1 MPENPLEAKPKISTT
16 EFKTG
21 LAEMGRSI
29 RVLESEFKATAASM
43 SDWEDNSAGLEARIK
58 SLTGQIEIQTKKVS
72 LIRSEYEKVAA
83 EKGSNSKA
91 AQDLE
96 IRLNKETESL
106 NKMDRE
112 LGESKTKLNAVGDA
126 SGNAS
131 KEINNMDQAVETL
144 KAGLATVLGVITAV
158 VAVLGALAAGA
169 IAAGKA
175 IADLVLEQSKLA
187 GELVDLSNKTGIS
200 TTRLQELKY
209 AGDQLGTTS
218 DTITGSLS
226 KLIRSMGEAR
236 DKETGPLAEAFN
248 QLGVQVTDAN
258 GNLKDSETVFAE
270 VIDKLGQIP
279 NETDRDVLAMQLLG
293 KGAMELNP
301 LIKAGSD
308 ELARLSQEAHDM
320 GAVVSEDA
328 VAGLE
333 TFDDQIA
340 GLTDTFAGLKMKMA
354 AAFMGNTDPKEL
366 TQDIINLVTRMAD
379 QITENGPKILDS
391 GQKLLQALAD
401 GFVTALP
408 AIRPKLQLM
417 ATTIGTWIGEHLPE
431 ILLAL
436 VEVGGVIIGAAIDV
450 GIKIIEGIAQGLI
463 NRYKILGKQILGI
476 GTAIVDGIWQGILNA
491 KADFENKI
499 QAFFQGII
507 NTAKAALGLSSPSAI
522 FADIGANAGNSYVN
536 SLGAALKAGTADLQK
551 AFGSS
556 ALALN
561 VNANGAGTGGGGNS
575 TVNQTIFQLQALYQN
590 QPRESLMSD
599 IRFLQ
604 SLYGEA

>member
-379 QITENGPKILDS
+379 QITENGPK
-391 GQKLLQALAD
+391 
-401 GFVTALP
+401 
-408 AIRPKLQLM
+408 LQLM

-507 NTAKAALGLSSPSAI
+507 NTAKAALGISSPSAI